1 MTHKDMTDLSSL
13 SDLDLAALVSSKI
26 CHDVIGPVGAIHN
39 GLEILDDDDD
49 PNAKEYALNVIRNVT
64 EQASARLQFARFAFG
79 AAGSAGSMIDL
90 STAEQISRG
99 YIGTGKHTLDW
110 KVTPGH
116 MPKDLVKLLLNLVAS
131 APLALPRGGAITVM
145 QDGGMETPTFV
156 LRCAGPSARP
166 PKYLTDFVAA
176 ETAPELD
183 AMTVQAYYTCRLAMT
198 SGMTLEILQDGD
210 DILLVARPAAG
221 QMAAE

>member
-1 MTHKDMTDLSSL
+1 MTDLSSI

-39 GLEILDDDDD
+39 GLEILDEDDDAD
-49 PNAKEYALNVIRNVT
+49 AKSYALDVIRNVT

-79 AAGSAGSMIDL
+79 AAGSAGAMIDL

-99 YIGTGKHTLDW
+99 YIGHGKHTLEW
-110 KVTPGH
+110 SIQPGH
-116 MPKDLVKLLLNLVAS
+116 MSKDLVKLLLNMVAN
-131 APLALPRGGAITVM
+131 APMALPRGGAITVLH
-145 QDGGMETPTFV
+145 DGTMETPTFV
-156 LRCAGPSARP
+156 LRCSGPTARP

-183 AMTVQAYYTCRLAMT
+183 AMSIQAYYTCRLAAT
-198 SGMTLEILQDGD
+198 SNMSLEILQDGE
-210 DILLVARPAAG
+210 DILLVARPAA
-221 QMAAE
+221 